1 MQIFYDE
8 YDDKIK
14 EGSVTEEE
22 RQLFKEAIQDLN
34 SIVDKNTEN
43 IKLIAR
49 ELTDSQES
57 IGSFDSKI
65 KQLQTFL
72 GEQMAAT
79 DKSFSD

>member
-14 EGSVTEEE
+14 EGSVSEEE
-22 RQLFKEAIQDLN
+22 RQLFKEAVKDLN
-34 SIVDKNTEN
+34 SMIDKNSEN

-49 ELTDSQES
+49 ELNDSQES

-79 DKSFSD
+79 DKSFAD

>member
-14 EGSVTEEE
+14 EGSVSEEE
-22 RQLFKEAIQDLN
+22 RQLFKEAVKDLN
-34 SIVDKNTEN
+34 SMVDKNSEN

-57 IGSFDSKI
+57 IGSFDSRI

-79 DKSFSD
+79 DKSFAD

>member
-14 EGSVTEEE
+14 EGSVSEEE
-22 RQLFKEAIQDLN
+22 RLLFKEAVKDLN
-34 SIVDKNTEN
+34 SMVDKNSEN

-57 IGSFDSKI
+57 IGSFDSRI

-79 DKSFSD
+79 DKSFAD